1 MSVIRMLSSTEL
13 AMNRIWGVKKGR
25 SLVKKFTDYMSILFI
40 APILVVLIS
49 SMNVFMMAN
58 LQEYAMDEGLL
69 SYASA
74 ALKAI
79 LTLIPYILVWF
90 LFVFL

>member
-1 MSVIRMLSSTEL
+1 
-13 AMNRIWGVKKGR
+13 
-25 SLVKKFTDYMSILFI
+25 MSILFI

-90 LFVFL
+90 LFRISFICSCPLHL

>member
-1 MSVIRMLSSTEL
+1 
-13 AMNRIWGVKKGR
+13 
-25 SLVKKFTDYMSILFI
+25 MSILFI

-79 LTLIPYILVWF
+79 LTLIP
-90 LFVFL
+90 